1 MNVRIYGESSSFRVK
16 VTSYRTV
23 RVDRAVN
30 YKSLKFESKCSVSQE
45 SGIYI
50 RGEEVERKQ
59 DDIKSPSPERHRS
72 VLSAV
77 MSLP

>member
-1 MNVRIYGESSSFRVK
+1 MNVQIYGESSLTLAGVALTEECK
-16 VTSYRTV
+16 A
-23 RVDRAVN
+23 DRAIN

-72 VLSAV
+72 V
-77 MSLP
+77 